1 MLIKLR
7 IEQRQPMRA
16 KKNRVTVE
24 FNDVK
29 SFCEAVTALA
39 EDNRLKASG
48 ESCGIVAT
56 VQFPD
61 DDEEG
66 ES

>member
-1 MLIKLR
+1 MLIRLK
-7 IEQRQPMRA
+7 IEQWQPARA

-29 SFCEAVTALA
+29 SFCEAVTALS
-39 EDNRLKASG
+39 ESDRLKWSD
-48 ESCGIVAT
+48 ETCGIVAT
-56 VQFPD
+56 VRFPD